1 MSTREM
7 VEETLDNTTIDPAVT
22 WTTGNV
28 AEAFPGVF
36 TTLGFTFI
44 NASVELAT
52 RTTFRNLG
60 VLTGKQVYV
69 PDQPEDMF
77 WTLFAG
83 RAAAN
88 IDKFREIA
96 NITPGT
102 SATAV
107 EQQLFGYVRPETV
120 DANSAR
126 RYPVIMMKA
135 PSAVLRLPKRH
146 DAEFAGLRRWRLA
159 HLDGIDTLD
168 HAGCVELLDDARQ
181 RFQRMLTAHMLVAF
195 VSSGLADRV
204 TDMLAGLD
212 LDHLAPALLS
222 GVGSDE
228 SEIANDLWALAHNE
242 ISLREFTD
250 RHGYHGNNEGQLSGV
265 TWREDPAPVLNR
277 LADYRAIAADSPRAP
292 RNRSREQI
300 EIRQRALAEVQA
312 ALPRHKRGGAARYVR
327 WAARWIALREQGK
340 AGYLLTFD
348 IARAVMRRQ
357 GALLVAAGVIDD
369 IDDVFHLSYDDV
381 CAGVTGDQRGL
392 VAARQAQYD
401 QRGEYRLPQAWAG
414 VPQLIKSGETDSPA
428 LDVSGVVTGVAASGG
443 VVEGRAR
450 VVRDPS
456 TTELDDGD
464 ILVCETTDPSWVSL
478 FLVAAGVVTDYG
490 GLLSHGPIVARE
502 LGIPCVCG
510 TENGSYRIRDG
521 QHIRLDGDAG
531 TVTLIG

>member
-1 MSTREM
+1 MSTREI
-7 VEETLDNTTIDPAVT
+7 VEETLDNTTIDPSVT

-60 VLTGKQVYV
+60 VLTKKQVCV

-126 RYPVIMMKA
+126 RYPVIVAKA
-135 PSAVLRLPKRH
+135 PAAVLRLPKRH
-146 DAEFAGLRRWRLA
+146 DAEFAELRRWRLA
-159 HLDGIDTLD
+159 HLDRIDTLD

-181 RFQRMLTAHMLVAF
+181 RFQRMLTKHMLVAF

-204 TDMLAGLD
+204 TDMLAELD
-212 LDHLAPALLS
+212 LADLGPALLS

-228 SEIANDLWALAHNE
+228 SEIAHDLWALAHDE
-242 ISLREFTD
+242 ITLREFTD

-277 LADYRAIAADSPRAP
+277 LADYRAIPADSPRAP
-292 RNRSREQI
+292 RNRSQEQI
-300 EIRQRALAEVQA
+300 ATRHRALAELQA
-312 ALPRHKRGGAARYVR
+312 ALPRRKRGGAARYVR

-348 IARAVMRRQ
+348 IARAAARRQ
-357 GALLVAAGVIDD
+357 GALLVEAGVIDH
-369 IDDVFHLSYDDV
+369 IDDVFHLSYDEV
-381 CAGVTGDQRGL
+381 RAGVTGDRRALVGARRAAYEQRC
-392 VAARQAQYD
+392 D
-401 QRGEYRLPQAWAG
+401 YRLPQAWAG
-414 VPQLIKSGETDSPA
+414 VPVLTKAGESDAPA
-428 LDVSGVVTGVAASGG
+428 LDVSGVLTGVAASGG

-521 QHIRLDGDAG
+521 QRIRLDGDAG
-531 TVTLIG
+531 TVTVLG

>member
-1 MSTREM
+1 MSSREI
-7 VEETLDNTTIDPAVT
+7 VEETLDNTTIDPSVT

-44 NASVELAT
+44 NAGVELAT
-52 RTTFRNLG
+52 RTTFKNLG
-60 VLTGKQVYV
+60 VLTKKQVHV
-69 PDQPEDMF
+69 PDQPEEMF

-126 RYPVIMMKA
+126 RYPVIAAKA
-135 PSAVLRLPKRH
+135 PGAVLRLPKRH
-146 DAEFAGLRRWRLA
+146 DREFAELRRWRLA

-168 HAGCVELLDDARQ
+168 HAGCVELLDDARA
-181 RFQRMLTAHMLVAF
+181 RFQRMLTKHMLVAF

-212 LDHLAPALLS
+212 LGHLGPALLS

-228 SEIANDLWALAHNE
+228 SEVAHDLWALAHE
-242 ISLREFTD
+242 LITLREFTD
-250 RHGYHGNNEGQLSGV
+250 RHGYHGTNEGQLNGV
-265 TWREDPAPVLNR
+265 TWREDPASVLNR
-277 LADYRAIAADSPRAP
+277 LADYRAIPADSPRAP
-292 RNRSREQI
+292 LNRSREQI
-300 EIRQRALAEVQA
+300 EARQRALAEVQS
-312 ALPRHKRGGAARYVR
+312 ALPWGRRGTAAWTVR
-327 WAARWIALREQGK
+327 MAGRWIALREQGK

-357 GALLVAAGVIDD
+357 GALLVAAGVIDEV
-369 IDDVFHLSYDDV
+369 DDVFHLSYDEV
-381 CAGVTGDQRGL
+381 CAGVTQDRRVP
-392 VAARQAQYD
+392 VAERRAHYD
-401 QRGEYRLPQAWAG
+401 QRCTYRLPQSWSG
-414 VPQLIKSGETDSPA
+414 VPALSKVGEEDVPA
-428 LDVSGVVTGVAASGG
+428 LGVSEVVTGVAASGG

-510 TENGSYRIRDG
+510 TDNGSYRIRDG
-521 QHIRLDGDAG
+521 QRIRLDGDQG
-531 TVTLIG
+531 TVTVLG

>member
-1 MSTREM
+1 MSSRET
-7 VEETLDNTTIDPAVT
+7 VEKTLDNTTIDPSVT

-44 NASVELAT
+44 NAAVESAT
-52 RTTFRNLG
+52 RTTFKNLG
-60 VLTGKQVYV
+60 VLTRKQVYL
-69 PDQPEDMF
+69 PDRSEDMF

-126 RYPVIMMKA
+126 RYPAIAAKA
-135 PSAVLRLPKRH
+135 PGAVLRLPKRH
-146 DAEFAGLRRWRLA
+146 DAEFAELRRWRLA
-159 HLDGIDTLD
+159 HLDGIDILD
-168 HAGCVELLDDARQ
+168 HVGCVELLADAQR
-181 RFQRMLTAHMLVAF
+181 RFQRMLTLHMLVAF

-204 TDMLAGLD
+204 TDILTEHD
-212 LDHLAPALLS
+212 LSHLGPALLS

-228 SEIANDLWALAHNE
+228 NEIAHDLWALAHE
-242 ISLREFTD
+242 QITLREFTD
-250 RHGYHGNNEGQLSGV
+250 RHGYHGSNEGQLHGV
-265 TWREDPAPVLNR
+265 TWRENPTPILDR
-277 LADYRAIAADSPRAP
+277 LGDYRAIPADSPRAP
-292 RNRSREQI
+292 RNRSQEQT
-300 EIRQRALAEVQA
+300 EIRQRALAELRS
-312 ALPRHKRGGAARYVR
+312 ALPRRKRGVAAWTVR
-327 WAARWIALREQGK
+327 MASRWIALREQGK

-357 GALLVAAGVIDD
+357 GALLVDAGAIDRV
-369 IDDVFHLSYDDV
+369 DDVFHLSYDDV
-381 CAGVTGDQRGL
+381 CGGVTDDRRAV
-392 VAARQAQYD
+392 VAERQDQYD
-401 QRGEYRLPQAWAG
+401 ERCTYRLPQSWSG
-414 VPQLIKSGETDSPA
+414 IPELRKVDEEEVPPLE
-428 LDVSGVVTGVAASGG
+428 VSGVVTGVAASGG

-464 ILVCETTDPSWVSL
+464 ILICETTDPSWVSL
-478 FLVAAGVVTDYG
+478 FLVAAGVVTDFG

-521 QHIRLDGDAG
+521 QRIRLDGDTG
-531 TVTLIG
+531 TVTVLA

>member
-1 MSTREM
+1 MSSRET
-7 VEETLDNTTIDPAVT
+7 VEETLDNTSIDPSVT

-52 RTTFRNLG
+52 RTTFMQLG
-60 VLTGKQVYV
+60 VLKRKQVHV
-69 PDQPEDMF
+69 PDRTEDMF

-126 RYPVIMMKA
+126 RYPFILAKA
-135 PSAVLRLPKRH
+135 PRAVLRLPKRH
-146 DAEFAGLRRWRLA
+146 DAEFAALRRWRLER
-159 HLDGIDTLD
+159 LDGVDALD
-168 HAGCVELLDDARQ
+168 YAGCVELLADARQ
-181 RFQRMLTAHMLVAF
+181 RFQNILTMHMLVAF

-204 TDMLAGLD
+204 TATLAGLE
-212 LDHLAPALLS
+212 LSELGPGLLS
-222 GVGSDE
+222 GIGTDE
-228 SEIANDLWALAHNE
+228 TEVAHDLWALAHDH
-242 ISLREFTD
+242 ITLREFTD

-265 TWREDPAPVLNR
+265 SWREDPTAVLNR
-277 LADYRAIAADSPRAP
+277 LADYRGIAADSPRAP
-292 RNRSREQI
+292 RNRSLEQI
-300 EIRQRALAEVQA
+300 ETRQRAMAELQS
-312 ALPRHKRGGAARYVR
+312 ALPRRKRRAAARNVR
-327 WAARWIALREQGK
+327 MASRWIALREQGK
-340 AGYLLTFD
+340 AGYLLIFD
-348 IARAVMRRQ
+348 VARAAMRRQ
-357 GALLVAAGVIDD
+357 GVLLVDNGVIDRV
-369 IDDVFHLSYDDV
+369 DDVFHLSYDEV
-381 CAGVTGDQRGL
+381 RGGVTDDRRAL
-392 VAARQAQYD
+392 VTERQAQYD
-401 QRGEYRLPQAWAG
+401 ERCAYRLPKSWTG
-414 VPQLIKSGETDSPA
+414 VPPLTKAGESGVPA
-428 LDVSGVVTGVAASGG
+428 LEVADVITGVAASGG

-478 FLVAAGVVTDYG
+478 FLVAAGVVTDFG

-510 TENGSYRIRDG
+510 TENGSYRISDG
-521 QHIRLDGDAG
+521 QYIRVDGDKG
-531 TVTLIG
+531 TVTVLG

>member
-1 MSTREM
+1 MSSRET
-7 VEETLDNTTIDPAVT
+7 VEETLDNTTIDPSVT

-44 NASVELAT
+44 NAPVELAT
-52 RTTFRNLG
+52 RTTFLKLG
-60 VLTGKQVYV
+60 VLTRKQVRL
-69 PDQPEDMF
+69 PDKSEDMF

-126 RYPVIMMKA
+126 RYPVIAAKA
-135 PSAVLRLPKRH
+135 PGAVLRLPKRH
-146 DAEFAGLRRWRLA
+146 DAEFAELRRWRLA
-159 HLDGIDTLD
+159 HLDDIDTLD
-168 HAGCVELLDDARQ
+168 HAGCVELLADAQR
-181 RFQRMLTAHMLVAF
+181 RFQRMLTMHMLVAF

-204 TDMLAGLD
+204 IDTLAGLGLSD
-212 LDHLAPALLS
+212 LGPALLS
-222 GVGSDE
+222 GAGTDE
-228 SEIANDLWALAHNE
+228 SEVAHDLWALAHDD
-242 ISLREFTD
+242 ITLREFTD

-265 TWREDPAPVLNR
+265 TWREDPTSVLNR
-277 LADYRAIAADSPRAP
+277 LDDYRAIAADSPRAP
-292 RNRSREQI
+292 RNRSQEQV
-300 EIRQRALAEVQA
+300 ETRQRALVELQS
-312 ALPRHKRGGAARYVR
+312 ALPRRKRRAAARNVR
-327 WAARWIALREQGK
+327 MASRWIALREQGK

-348 IARAVMRRQ
+348 IARAVIRRQ
-357 GALLVAAGVIDD
+357 GALLVGAGVIDS
-369 IDDVFHLSYDDV
+369 IDDIFHLSYDEV
-381 CAGVTGDQRGL
+381 CAGVTGDRRAL
-392 VAARQAQYD
+392 VAERQARYD
-401 QRGEYRLPQAWAG
+401 ERCTYRLPQSWAG
-414 VPQLIKSGETDSPA
+414 VPTLTKAGDSDAPA
-428 LDVSGVVTGVAASGG
+428 RDASGVITGVAASGG

-478 FLVAAGVVTDYG
+478 FLVAGGVVTDYG

-510 TENGSYRIRDG
+510 TENASYWIRDG
-521 QHIRLDGDAG
+521 QRIRLDGDTG
-531 TVTLIG
+531 TVTVLG